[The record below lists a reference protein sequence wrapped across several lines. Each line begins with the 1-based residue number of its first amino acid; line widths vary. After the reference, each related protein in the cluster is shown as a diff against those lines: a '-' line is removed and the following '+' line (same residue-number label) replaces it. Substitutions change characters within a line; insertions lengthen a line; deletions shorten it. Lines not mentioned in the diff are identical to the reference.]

1 MAERSSNISG
11 FYKLSIEDRLKLV
24 REFAG
29 LTDNEAELLS
39 SSSALSLKR
48 ADQMIENVVGIFP
61 LPLGIATNFL
71 VNGKEYLVP
80 MVIEEPSV
88 VAAASNA
95 AKMARQRGGFTAST
109 TLPIMIGQIQLT
121 QVSNPEVAIRTISEA
136 KDRVLELAN
145 RQDPMLVS
153 LGGGARDIRSKII
166 DTRLGQ
172 MVIIELLIDCRDA
185 AGMNAVDS
193 MVEATAPFLE
203 KITDGR
209 AGLRIISNLATER
222 LARARC
228 TIPKESVGGDAVVDG
243 IVSAQAFAESD
254 PYRCATHNKGIMNG
268 VIAVVLATGND
279 HRAIEAGAH
288 VYACRSGRYQP
299 LTTWEKNGEGDL
311 EGSIELPMAVGTV
324 GGATRS
330 HPLVSVVLKILG
342 VRSSRELAEVIASV
356 GLAQNLAALRA
367 LADEG
372 IQQGHM
378 RLHARNVAASAGAIG
393 EEIEVVASKMV
404 EAGPIREDRA
414 KEILRNLRR
423 S

>member
-1 MAERSSNISG
+1 
-11 FYKLSIEDRLKLV
+11 
-24 REFAG
+24 
-29 LTDNEAELLS
+29 
-39 SSSALSLKR
+39 
-48 ADQMIENVVGIFP
+48 MIENVVGIFP

-71 VNGKEYLVP
+71 VNGREYLVP
-80 MVIEEPSV
+80 MAIEEPSV

-95 AKMARQRGGFTAST
+95 AKMARQKGGFKAST

-121 QVSNPEVAIRTISEA
+121 QISNPEVAVRTISEA
-136 KDRVLELAN
+136 KNRILEFAN
-145 RQDPMLVS
+145 KQDPMLVS
-153 LGGGARDIRSKII
+153 LGGGARDVRSKII
-166 DTRLGQ
+166 NTRIGR
-172 MVIIELLIDCRDA
+172 MVITELLIDCRDA

-193 MVEATAPFLE
+193 MVEATAPLLE
-203 KITDGR
+203 SMTGGR

-222 LARARC
+222 LARSSC
-228 TIPKESVGGDAVVDG
+228 TIPSEAVGGEDVVDG

-254 PYRCATHNKGIMNG
+254 PYRCATHNKGVMNG
-268 VIAVVLATGND
+268 IIAVVLATGND

-299 LTTWEKNGEGDL
+299 LTTWQKNEDGNL

-330 HPLVSVVLKILG
+330 HPLVPIILKILG

-372 IQQGHM
+372 IQKGHM
-378 RLHARNVAASAGAIG
+378 RLHARNVAANAGATG
-393 EEIEVVASKMV
+393 EEIDLVAARMAES
-404 EAGPIREDRA
+404 GPIREDRA
-414 KEILRNLRR
+414 KEILKDLRK